1 MERFIA
7 SILATF
13 FGCVMDLKSS
23 MERFIDSLNA
33 LLDNPH
39 HYLKSS
45 MERFIGCTI
54 RTTSTCKT
62 TFKIQYGE
70 IYSIV
75 LILLEQYILIFKIQ
89 YGEIYSIELIEQRLT
104 L

>member
-45 MERFIGCTI
+45 MERFIDT
-54 RTTSTCKT
+54 
-62 TFKIQYGE
+62 QAY
-70 IYSIV
+70 YSPLNLQI
-75 LILLEQYILIFKIQ
+75 
-89 YGEIYSIELIEQRLT
+89 
-104 L
+104 